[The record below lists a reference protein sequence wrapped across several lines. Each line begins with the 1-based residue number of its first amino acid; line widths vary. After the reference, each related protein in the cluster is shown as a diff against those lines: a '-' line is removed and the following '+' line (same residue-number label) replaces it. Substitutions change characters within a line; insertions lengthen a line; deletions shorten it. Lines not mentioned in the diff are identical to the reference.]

1 MADVAKIMHDE
12 QVDEFYERKN
22 LARQQTA
29 SHNHLEARLRAR
41 EKSHHPTN
49 KATETKQVTS
59 IENKKINLNETSS
72 VPALT
77 LVTSTPTNIDRNN
90 MTAEEISAAVI
101 AAEKKDELE
110 EMALL
115 DQKKIASH
123 NHLEERLRKR
133 EASHHHPTAE
143 AAAAA
148 TTTATTATTATA
160 AATAATIEKTEA
172 TKEATTEEAATTPTT
187 TATTTTSAST
197 KQMLPLEEKIAAE
210 HEHHHH
216 HHHHHHDDTQ
226 ETNQSTSNP
235 VKSTKVTPIDSST
248 SDADFF
254 VNSNVD
260 QKNKTEYIDD
270 EYRSDEDDDAFTT
283 ASKQKK
289 KRDQSAQQAWEL
301 PCEDGEGMLEHE
313 QKRIRALRLK
323 QQEELLA
330 NQKPCLNAICNR
342 WLLLAMIVA
351 GILVGIAM
359 LVLNKFTNTNRGT

>member
-12 QVDEFYERKN
+12 QVDEFYERKA
-22 LARQQTA
+22 LERQKTA

-41 EKSHHPTN
+41 EKSHHPDN

-59 IENKKINLNETSS
+59 IENKKIDQNETSS
-72 VPALT
+72 IPART
-77 LVTSTPTNIDRNN
+77 LVTSTPTNIDRSN

-133 EASHHHPTAE
+133 EASHHHLTAE
-143 AAAAA
+143 ATAP
-148 TTTATTATTATA
+148 TTATTATTT
-160 AATAATIEKTEA
+160 ATIEKTEA

-187 TATTTTSAST
+187 TATSTTSAST

-330 NQKPCLNAICNR
+330 NQKPCTICNR

-359 LVLNKFTNTNRGT
+359 LVLNKFTNTNRGS